1 MKVHRFKNTNPL
13 AGHSRKAPNLAHSR
27 ERADG
32 DARSDAINAL
42 SNSIEMLLS
51 RKSKITNRVTDET
64 ITGGDG
70 ASGASGTDSAE
81 TAGAENPANH
91 GKTSSRIFLSM
102 DSDQRHESREFKIA
116 RIRRNIAEGYYNSPE
131 FIEKLA
137 DTLIK
142 KLRLAED
149 GD

>member
-1 MKVHRFKNTNPL
+1 MKVHRFKNTDPL
-13 AGHSRKAPNLAHSR
+13 TGHSRETPKLAHSR
-27 ERADG
+27 EQADG

-42 SNSIEMLLS
+42 SNSIDMLLF
-51 RKSKITNRVTDET
+51 RKSKITSRVTGET
-64 ITGGDG
+64 VNGGDE
-70 ASGASGTDSAE
+70 AAEISGTDSAG

-102 DSDQRHESREFKIA
+102 DSDQKHESREFKIA
-116 RIRRNIAEGYYNSPE
+116 RIRRNMAGGYYNSPE

-142 KLRLAED
+142 KLGFAED
-149 GD
+149 SD